1 MDGLC
6 IDCFNL
12 EMENLRQA
20 SEESVY
26 MVEQEVNRDTD
37 HGVEVSKDTI
47 RGIDNRNRISA
58 EEFQKSPLVR
68 KVFILSLMKM
78 AGINDSET
86 QEIVSK
92 DLEWLIDN
100 QIDKFWH
107 MNIKIVTNGELDGYK
122 VLAGRNNTYIVEDAD
137 D

>member
-1 MDGLC
+1 
-6 IDCFNL
+6 
-12 EMENLRQA
+12 MENLRQA

-37 HGVEVSKDTI
+37 HGVEVSKDTL
-47 RGIDNRNRISA
+47 RGIDNSNRISA

-107 MNIKIVTNGELDGYK
+107 MDIKIITNGKLDGYK
-122 VLAGRNNTYIVEDAD
+122 VLAGRNNTYIVEDID